1 MYCPRCL
8 QRIHRG
14 ANDCPHCDFS
24 LPVLLAEL
32 DDAQLV
38 GPCLSDSA
46 GALKAKERRALNHLL
61 ERFRYQFPQVS
72 VAVHFETLPFET
84 DLRERAFFLQN
95 GYQCSG
101 SDVPVEQS
109 LTVLLDMEK
118 KEITMCYGYAFE
130 EMLSEQMTFDLLV
143 KTHPYLLQSQYLR
156 AIKVL
161 LVAVAKVLRRS
172 GKRIWRSSND

>member
-1 MYCPRCL
+1 MYCLRCL

-32 DDAQLV
+32 DDAQLA
-38 GPCLSDSA
+38 GPCLCDSA
-46 GALKAKERRALNHLL
+46 GALKARERRSLNHLL
-61 ERFRYQFPQVS
+61 ERFRYQFPQALVT
-72 VAVHFETLPFET
+72 VHFETLPFEA
-84 DLRERAFFLQN
+84 DLRERAFYLQN
-95 GYQCSG
+95 CYQCSD
-101 SDVPVEQS
+101 SDLPPEQS
-109 LTVLLDMEK
+109 LTILLDMEK

-130 EMLSEQMTFDLLV
+130 EMLSEQVTFDLLV

-161 LVAVAKVLRRS
+161 LNAIAKVFRRK